1 MKKIFYSIIWIA
13 AILVISSCDNSS
25 QNTESPNL
33 LTGNTETYTLYQ
45 ASDYNI
51 EGEVTFSE
59 LKTGFTQIN
68 INVTPTQK
76 GLLHPVHIHI
86 SSIEMNGKIAVVLN
100 PIDGETGISIT
111 ELIELEDASTLLYKD
126 LVAMDASLKIHLS
139 STGPDYKTILVGGNI
154 GSAKSKENPFSRR
167 EITICQ

>member
-1 MKKIFYSIIWIA
+1 MKKIFYNILWLVSIVI
-13 AILVISSCDNSS
+13 ISSCDNSG
-25 QNTESPNL
+25 QNTESPDL
-33 LTGNTETYTLYQ
+33 LTGNSETYVLYQ

-59 LKTGFTQIN
+59 LKTGFTLIN
-68 INVTPTQK
+68 INITPTQK
-76 GLLHPVHIHI
+76 GLLHPVHIHM

-100 PIDGETGISIT
+100 PIDGETGKSIT
-111 ELIELEDASTLLYKD
+111 ELVELEDATTILYKD
-126 LVAMDASLKIHLS
+126 LIAMDASLKIHLS